1 MVNGIQL
8 VKGSVQAQVALE
20 SEVYRQ
26 GDETETVHTHR
37 LRIILSIT
45 MPAKQEGRIFRH
57 GTSGV
62 VAIPP
67 GYLRYHELNP
77 GDEVTVLYDSLV
89 LVIPKKLMGIAAQKR
104 ELIDKLLR
112 G

>member
-1 MVNGIQL
+1 
-8 VKGSVQAQVALE
+8 
-20 SEVYRQ
+20 
-26 GDETETVHTHR
+26 
-37 LRIILSIT
+37 
-45 MPAKQEGRIFRH
+45 MPARQDGKIFRH

-67 GYLRYHELNP
+67 GYLKYHELNP
-77 GDEVTVLYDSLV
+77 GDEVAILYDSFV
-89 LVIPKKLMGIAAQKR
+89 LIIPKKLKGIADQKR